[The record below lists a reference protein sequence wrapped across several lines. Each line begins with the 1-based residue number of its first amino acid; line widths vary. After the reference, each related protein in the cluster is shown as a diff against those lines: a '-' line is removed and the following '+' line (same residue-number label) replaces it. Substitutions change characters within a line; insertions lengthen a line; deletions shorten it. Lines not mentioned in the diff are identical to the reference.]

1 MIGFFPTNYFPSYNP
16 INPFFYIFPYYI
28 IFRRMFYKETQ
39 FGTIGEGKDSDLVI
53 LSDQLSD
60 IPVENWQERVNVE
73 TTIAN
78 GDVIYQRVGKEG
90 DTLG

>member
-1 MIGFFPTNYFPSYNP
+1 
-16 INPFFYIFPYYI
+16 
-28 IFRRMFYKETQ
+28 MFYKETQ
-39 FGTIGEGKDSDLVI
+39 FGTIGEGKDADLVI

-73 TTIAN
+73 TTITN
-78 GDVIYQRVGKEG
+78 GDVIYQRVEKEG